1 MLVLKDLED
10 MPPKEIKELQLERE
24 LKETEVPIIQV
35 Q

>member
-10 MPPKEIKELQLERE
+10 MPPKEIKELPLERE